1 MKPPR
6 TTLVI
11 AAHPDDEALGCGG
24 TITRWASEGANVHLA
39 FLADGVG
46 ARGEVHYTE
55 QGALNDRRDAANRA
69 AEIMGAAS
77 VHFDD
82 LPDNR
87 LDSVPLLDITQR
99 VEALIER
106 YQPDTVLT
114 HHAGD
119 LNIDHRRVYQAV
131 MTACRPQPGH
141 PVQTILSFEVP
152 SSTEWQ
158 VSGGGEAF
166 VPNWFE
172 DITETLPQ
180 KLKALE
186 AYATE
191 MREWPHTR
199 SIEAV
204 EHLARWRGATVGVEA
219 AEAFILARQ
228 LNRRV

>member
-1 MKPPR
+1 MRGEPKR
-6 TTLVI
+6 SVLVI
-11 AAHPDDEALGCGG
+11 AAHPDDEALGCAG
-24 TITRWASEGANVHLA
+24 TITRLANEGANVHLA

-46 ARGEVHYTE
+46 ARDELHDTE
-55 QGALNDRRDAANRA
+55 QGALNDRRDAAYRA
-69 AEIMGAAS
+69 GEIMGAAS
-77 VHFDD
+77 IHCDD

-87 LDSVPLLDITQR
+87 MDSVPLLDITQR
-99 VEALIER
+99 VESLIER

-119 LNIDHRRVYQAV
+119 LNIDHRRVHQAV

-141 PVQTILSFEVP
+141 PVQTILCFEVP

-172 DITETLPQ
+172 DITGTLPQ

-186 AYATE
+186 AYAME
-191 MREWPHTR
+191 MRDWPHTR
-199 SIEAV
+199 SIKAV

-219 AEAFILARQ
+219 AEAFMVARCI
-228 LNRRV
+228 R

>member
-1 MKPPR
+1 
-6 TTLVI
+6 
-11 AAHPDDEALGCGG
+11 
-24 TITRWASEGANVHLA
+24 
-39 FLADGVG
+39 
-46 ARGEVHYTE
+46 
-55 QGALNDRRDAANRA
+55 
-69 AEIMGAAS
+69 MGAAS
-77 VHFDD
+77 VHCDD

-87 LDSVPLLDITQR
+87 LDSVPLLGITQR
-99 VEALIER
+99 VEALIEQ

-119 LNIDHRRVYQAV
+119 LNIDHRRVHQAV

-141 PVQTILSFEVP
+141 PVRTILCFEVP

-158 VSGGGEAF
+158 VPGGGEPF

-186 AYATE
+186 AYAME
-191 MREWPHTR
+191 MRDWPHTR

-219 AEAFILARQ
+219 AEAFMVARCI
-228 LNRRV
+228 R